1 MQTPRQPGEA
11 VKAARCSRRRAL
23 MPRLPRAL
31 PSLDNGCD
39 GCKTGREPVSSSN
52 SSSKHT
58 YAETIVALKH
68 LGSGGE
74 ASRVRG
80 RYPLRNL
87 QVTSG
92 YRAFSAWVQV
102 SCSYPAPGT
111 GDAWGHP
118 GIHLVD
124 KVANQSPGWA
134 YDSHLLTAS
143 IGLTPNA
150 SSSISRE
157 TGIIDPQRTSS
168 FINISSSHPSESPV
182 PGPLNFSTTSG
193 SSSSLNN
200 ISTFDLTSFN
210 TDHHQQTWLPTP
222 PPPQPTAQNLNS
234 NNDNNSANSPQE
246 DFVLYPPQH
255 PRDSRAPAPL
265 STTPRFPANHPSLV
279 RLGHLSRRHTLSL
292 QQQRQQQQLSA
303 SPVQVPRL
311 TRLASQSTGFSLSS
325 SHRFSPSTRK
335 HLLRLHAASV
345 ASNSPPAV
353 LNSAYPNRPPVPL
366 FNSPANS
373 TYQKR
378 QQIPINHRR
387 IMSTPNIAQDLPD
400 LFDLHADRFGDD
412 LVPTTEP
419 TMLSPHQMTA
429 GVMAGPDSLADL
441 PSGTISPKDLFMDAS
456 APPSASFTDLSTPSF
471 ESPGY
476 FSQEPSPMF
485 ATDLE
490 LGPGVEEWGS
500 LFPNQDDFSLGL
512 DTTALELAAL
522 SQPKLKPDV
531 TPASPMIRTT
541 SSRATSP
548 SARSVTKHS
557 TVAGVNARQR
567 KPLPPI
573 KFDCQDPVAM
583 KRARNTEAARKSRAR
598 KLERQEEMQ
607 RRIDELEKSLE
618 EAQRREQY
626 WKALAQNKA

>member
-1 MQTPRQPGEA
+1 MFEGCCSLRPETATSAAQPPLKRELAPSGGVPMQTPRQPGEA
-11 VKAARCSRRRAL
+11 
-23 MPRLPRAL
+23 
-31 PSLDNGCD
+31 
-39 GCKTGREPVSSSN
+39 N
-52 SSSKHT
+52 SS
-58 YAETIVALKH
+58 
-68 LGSGGE
+68 
-74 ASRVRG
+74 
-80 RYPLRNL
+80 
-87 QVTSG
+87 
-92 YRAFSAWVQV
+92 F
-102 SCSYPAPGT
+102 
-111 GDAWGHP
+111 
-118 GIHLVD
+118 
-124 KVANQSPGWA
+124 
-134 YDSHLLTAS
+134 
-143 IGLTPNA
+143 
-150 SSSISRE
+150 SRE
-157 TGIIDPQRTSS
+157 TDIIDPQRTSS
-168 FINISSSHPSESPV
+168 FINISSPQHSESPV
-182 PGPLNFSTTSG
+182 PGPLNFCTTSG

-200 ISTFDLTSFN
+200 ISTFDSTSFI
-210 TDHHQQTWLPTP
+210 TDNHQQSWLPTP

-234 NNDNNSANSPQE
+234 NNDNNSANSLQE

-255 PRDSRAPAPL
+255 PRDSRAPAPS
-265 STTPRFPANHPSLV
+265 STTPRYPANHPSLV
-279 RLGHLSRRHTLSL
+279 RLGHLYRRHTLSL
-292 QQQRQQQQLSA
+292 QQHRQLQQQQQQQHSA
-303 SPVQVPRL
+303 SPVQVPHL
-311 TRLASQSTGFSLSS
+311 TRLASQSTGFPLSS

-378 QQIPINHRR
+378 QQVQINNRR
-387 IMSTPNIAQDLPD
+387 IMSTSNIAQDLPD

-419 TMLSPHQMTA
+419 TMLSPQQMTA
-429 GVMAGPDSLADL
+429 GVMAGSDPLADV

-476 FSQEPSPMF
+476 FSQDTSPMF
-485 ATDLE
+485 ATDME

-500 LFPNQDDFSLGL
+500 LFPSTEDFSLGF
-512 DTTALELAAL
+512 DATALDIAAAL
-522 SQPKLKPDV
+522 SQSEAKVQAPS
-531 TPASPMIRTT
+531 ASPMVRTT
-541 SSRATSP
+541 SSRASSP
-548 SARSVTKHS
+548 STRSVTKHS
-557 TVAGVNARQR
+557 TVAGVNARSR

-573 KFDCQDPVAM
+573 KFDSGDPVAL

>member
-1 MQTPRQPGEA
+1 MDVTGA
-11 VKAARCSRRRAL
+11 I
-23 MPRLPRAL
+23 
-31 PSLDNGCD
+31 LDANQFHH
-39 GCKTGREPVSSSN
+39 PHPPLN
-52 SSSKHT
+52 NT
-58 YAETIVALKH
+58 YAETIVARNH
-68 LGSGGE
+68 LGSEYQE
-74 ASRVRG
+74 AFQNG
-80 RYPLRNL
+80 LFLNP
-87 QVTSG
+87 
-92 YRAFSAWVQV
+92 
-102 SCSYPAPGT
+102 PPG
-111 GDAWGHP
+111 
-118 GIHLVD
+118 
-124 KVANQSPGWA
+124 K
-134 YDSHLLTAS
+134 
-143 IGLTPNA
+143 

-168 FINISSSHPSESPV
+168 FINISSPHPSESPV

-200 ISTFDLTSFN
+200 ISTFDFTSFN

-222 PPPQPTAQNLNS
+222 PPQQPTAQNLNY
-234 NNDNNSANSPQE
+234 NDNNSANSLQE
-246 DFVLYPPQH
+246 DFVLYPQH
-255 PRDSRAPAPL
+255 PRDSRAPAPS
-265 STTPRFPANHPSLV
+265 STTPRYPAYHPSLV
-279 RLGHLSRRHTLSL
+279 RLGHLSRRQTLSL
-292 QQQRQQQQLSA
+292 QQQQQQQLSA

-311 TRLASQSTGFSLSS
+311 TRLASQSTGFPLSS

-335 HLLRLHAASV
+335 HLLRLRAASV
-345 ASNSPPAV
+345 ASNSSPAV
-353 LNSAYPNRPPVPL
+353 VNSAYPNRPPVPL

-400 LFDLHADRFGDD
+400 FFDLQADRFGDD

-476 FSQEPSPMF
+476 FSQDTSPMF
-485 ATDLE
+485 ATDME

-500 LFPNQDDFSLGL
+500 LFPSQDDFSLGL
-512 DTTALELAAL
+512 DTTALDIAAAL
-522 SQPKLKPDV
+522 SQPKVKADV

-548 SARSVTKHS
+548 SARSVTKPSH
-557 TVAGVNARQR
+557 VAGVNARQR

-573 KFDCQDPVAM
+573 KFDSQDPVAM

-618 EAQRREQY
+618 EAERREQY

>member
-1 MQTPRQPGEA
+1 MDVTGA
-11 VKAARCSRRRAL
+11 I
-23 MPRLPRAL
+23 
-31 PSLDNGCD
+31 LDAN
-39 GCKTGREPVSSSN
+39 RFHHPHPPLN
-52 SSSKHT
+52 ST
-58 YAETIVALKH
+58 YTETIVALNH

-74 ASRVRG
+74 ASRV
-80 RYPLRNL
+80 
-87 QVTSG
+87 
-92 YRAFSAWVQV
+92 
-102 SCSYPAPGT
+102 SCSYSAPGT

-118 GIHLVD
+118 GIHLAD
-124 KVANQSPGWA
+124 EGANQGLGWL

-143 IGLTPNA
+143 IGLTPNMPYTEQELEYQEA
-150 SSSISRE
+150 FHNGLFLNPPPGKSSSISRE

-168 FINISSSHPSESPV
+168 FINISSPHPSESPV

-200 ISTFDLTSFN
+200 ISTFDFTSFN

-222 PPPQPTAQNLNS
+222 PPQQPTAQNLNY
-234 NNDNNSANSPQE
+234 NDNNSANSLQE
-246 DFVLYPPQH
+246 DFVLYPQH
-255 PRDSRAPAPL
+255 PRDSRAPAPS
-265 STTPRFPANHPSLV
+265 STTPRYPAYHPSLV
-279 RLGHLSRRHTLSL
+279 RLGHLSRRQTLSL
-292 QQQRQQQQLSA
+292 QQQQQQQLSA

-311 TRLASQSTGFSLSS
+311 TRLASQSTGFPLSS

-335 HLLRLHAASV
+335 HLLRLRAASV

-353 LNSAYPNRPPVPL
+353 VNSAYPNRPPVPL

-400 LFDLHADRFGDD
+400 FFDLQADRFGDD

-476 FSQEPSPMF
+476 FSQDTSPMF
-485 ATDLE
+485 ATDME

-500 LFPNQDDFSLGL
+500 LFPSQDDFSLGL
-512 DTTALELAAL
+512 DTTALDIAAAL
-522 SQPKLKPDV
+522 SQPKVKADV

-548 SARSVTKHS
+548 SARSVTKPSH
-557 TVAGVNARQR
+557 VAGVNARQR

-573 KFDCQDPVAM
+573 KFDSQDPVAM

-618 EAQRREQY
+618 EAERREQY

>member
-1 MQTPRQPGEA
+1 M
-11 VKAARCSRRRAL
+11 
-23 MPRLPRAL
+23 
-31 PSLDNGCD
+31 
-39 GCKTGREPVSSSN
+39 
-52 SSSKHT
+52 
-58 YAETIVALKH
+58 
-68 LGSGGE
+68 
-74 ASRVRG
+74 
-80 RYPLRNL
+80 
-87 QVTSG
+87 
-92 YRAFSAWVQV
+92 
-102 SCSYPAPGT
+102 
-111 GDAWGHP
+111 
-118 GIHLVD
+118 
-124 KVANQSPGWA
+124 
-134 YDSHLLTAS
+134 
-143 IGLTPNA
+143 
-150 SSSISRE
+150 
-157 TGIIDPQRTSS
+157 
-168 FINISSSHPSESPV
+168 
-182 PGPLNFSTTSG
+182 
-193 SSSSLNN
+193 
-200 ISTFDLTSFN
+200 
-210 TDHHQQTWLPTP
+210 
-222 PPPQPTAQNLNS
+222 
-234 NNDNNSANSPQE
+234 
-246 DFVLYPPQH
+246 LYPSQH

-265 STTPRFPANHPSLV
+265 STTPRYPAYHPSLV

-311 TRLASQSTGFSLSS
+311 TRLASQSTGFPLSS

-366 FNSPANS
+366 FNSPANP

-412 LVPTTEP
+412 LIPTTES
-419 TMLSPHQMTA
+419 TMLSPQQMTA
-429 GVMAGPDSLADL
+429 GVMAGPDSLTDL

-476 FSQEPSPMF
+476 FSQDTSPMF
-485 ATDLE
+485 ATDME

-500 LFPNQDDFSLGL
+500 LFPSQDDFSLGL
-512 DTTALELAAL
+512 DTTALDIAAAL
-522 SQPKLKPDV
+522 SQPKAKADV
-531 TPASPMIRTT
+531 TPTSPMIRTT

-548 SARSVTKHS
+548 STRSVTKPS

-573 KFDCQDPVAM
+573 KFDSQDPVAM

>member
-1 MQTPRQPGEA
+1 MR
-11 VKAARCSRRRAL
+11 
-23 MPRLPRAL
+23 
-31 PSLDNGCD
+31 
-39 GCKTGREPVSSSN
+39 
-52 SSSKHT
+52 
-58 YAETIVALKH
+58 
-68 LGSGGE
+68 
-74 ASRVRG
+74 
-80 RYPLRNL
+80 
-87 QVTSG
+87 
-92 YRAFSAWVQV
+92 
-102 SCSYPAPGT
+102 
-111 GDAWGHP
+111 
-118 GIHLVD
+118 
-124 KVANQSPGWA
+124 
-134 YDSHLLTAS
+134 
-143 IGLTPNA
+143 
-150 SSSISRE
+150 
-157 TGIIDPQRTSS
+157 
-168 FINISSSHPSESPV
+168 
-182 PGPLNFSTTSG
+182 
-193 SSSSLNN
+193 SSSLNN

-255 PRDSRAPAPL
+255 PRDSRAPALP

-387 IMSTPNIAQDLPD
+387 IMSTPNIAQGELWLRFVQSRKGAHINIPLDLPD

-522 SQPKLKPDV
+522 SQPKVKPDV

-548 SARSVTKHS
+548 STRSVTKHS

>member
-1 MQTPRQPGEA
+1 MGVTGA
-11 VKAARCSRRRAL
+11 I
-23 MPRLPRAL
+23 
-31 PSLDNGCD
+31 LDAN
-39 GCKTGREPVSSSN
+39 RFHHPHPP
-52 SSSKHT
+52 HT
-58 YAETIVALKH
+58 TYTETIVALKQ
-68 LGSGGE
+68 L
-74 ASRVRG
+74 
-80 RYPLRNL
+80 
-87 QVTSG
+87 
-92 YRAFSAWVQV
+92 
-102 SCSYPAPGT
+102 PGKR
-111 GDAWGHP
+111 WRSQP
-118 GIHLVD
+118 R
-124 KVANQSPGWA
+124 K
-134 YDSHLLTAS
+134 
-143 IGLTPNA
+143 

-157 TGIIDPQRTSS
+157 TDIIDPQRTSS
-168 FINISSSHPSESPV
+168 FINISSPHPSESPV

-200 ISTFDLTSFN
+200 ISTFDFTSFN

-234 NNDNNSANSPQE
+234 NNDNSANSLQE
-246 DFVLYPPQH
+246 DFVLYPSQH

-265 STTPRFPANHPSLV
+265 STTPRYPAYHPSLV

-292 QQQRQQQQLSA
+292 QQQLQQQQLSA

-311 TRLASQSTGFSLSS
+311 TRFASQSTGFPLSS

-412 LVPTTEP
+412 LIPTTES
-419 TMLSPHQMTA
+419 TMLSPQQMTA

-476 FSQEPSPMF
+476 FSQDTSPMF
-485 ATDLE
+485 ATDIE

-500 LFPNQDDFSLGL
+500 LFPSQDDFSLGL
-512 DTTALELAAL
+512 DTTTLDIAAAL
-522 SQPKLKPDV
+522 SQPKAKADV

-548 SARSVTKHS
+548 STRSVTKPS

-573 KFDCQDPVAM
+573 KFDSHDPVAM